1 MINSVPEEPGVFV
14 WRSFRA
20 VLLYP
25 AQTESSAAE
34 PGHYSSHAD
43 DVKKKMWT
51 QHWKKSAVLKIFF
64 LNLHM

>member
-43 DVKKKMWT
+43 DVKKKNVDT
-51 QHWKKSAVLKIFF
+51 TLEKKCCFKDFF
-64 LNLHM
+64 

>member
-1 MINSVPEEPGVFV
+1 M
-14 WRSFRA
+14 
-20 VLLYP
+20 LLYP

-64 LNLHM
+64 FKSSHVIY

>member
-43 DVKKKMWT
+43 DVKKKCGHNT
-51 QHWKKSAVLKIFF
+51 GKKVLF
-64 LNLHM
+64 